1 MTNNLSFYIHIP
13 FCINKCD
20 YCAFYSLPNQTDE
33 AKQAYFEALTRQIS
47 SFSTEREIDTVYFGG
62 GTPTVLG
69 IDRLCKLL
77 SLIKKRFTLKE
88 GCEITVEVNPKT
100 VNALSLA
107 DLKNAG
113 FNRLSIG
120 VQASDDSVLRSIG
133 RIHSFDDAKACIRD
147 ARSVGFAN
155 ISADIIF
162 ALPNQSSEAFE
173 KCIYDIMSTNPD
185 HISAYSLQ
193 LEEGTPLYT
202 RRDMLDFPDE
212 ESEEAQYNSL
222 CEILKSNGYLHYE
235 ISSFCK
241 QGFESRHNLNYWAR
255 NEYIGFG
262 AAAHSFYNGKRFS
275 NIADVQKYI
284 TFSHDGLYAPTD
296 YDDAPFITEPE
307 AEEERIMLNLR
318 TNRGAIIPDSAR
330 EAAQKIAKLGY
341 GDFDGKILTLNSRG
355 FRVSNSI
362 ISEIVAKGNF

>member
-13 FCINKCD
+13 FCIKKCD

-33 AKQAYFEALTRQIS
+33 IKQAYFEALMRQIS
-47 SFSTEREIDTVYFGG
+47 AFSTDHEIDTVYFGG

-69 IDRLCKLL
+69 VDRLCKLL
-77 SLIKKRFTLKE
+77 SLLKTRFSLKE
-88 GCEITVEVNPKT
+88 DCEITVEVNPKT

-133 RIHSFDDAKACIRD
+133 RIHSFFDAKKCIND
-147 ARSVGFAN
+147 ARSVGFTN

-162 ALPNQSSEAFE
+162 ALPNQSNEQFE
-173 KCIYDIMSTNPD
+173 SCVRDIMSTNPD

-193 LEEGTPLYT
+193 LEEDTPLYA
-202 RRDMLDFPDE
+202 RRETLSFPDE
-212 ESEEAQYNSL
+212 ESEEWQYNSL
-222 CEILKSNGYLHYE
+222 CSILKSNGYTHYE

-241 QGFESRHNLNYWAR
+241 EGFESRHNLNYWAR
-255 NEYIGFG
+255 NEYFGFG
-262 AAAHSFYNGKRFS
+262 AAAHSFYNNKRFS
-275 NIADVQKYI
+275 NIANIQRYI
-284 TFSHDGLYAPTD
+284 ALSHDGLYAPTD
-296 YDDAPFITEPE
+296 YDEVPLITDTE

-318 TNRGAIIPDSAR
+318 TNRGAYISEATRSSASR
-330 EAAQKIAKLGY
+330 IASLGY
-341 GDFDGKILTLNSRG
+341 GDFDGSRLTLNSRG

-362 ISEIVAKGNF
+362 IAEILL